1 MCPKGAQ
8 SVASSGES
16 AYRSVSVDAKL
27 LQCGAVW
34 IVCKKHLEQEPKL
47 LLEHAVPKRKNG
59 GDEATASVPYYLK
72 T

>member
-1 MCPKGAQ
+1 
-8 SVASSGES
+8 
-16 AYRSVSVDAKL
+16 VSVDAKL